1 MNTVLETTPFS
12 VSIELAAIASR
23 RDFLNLEKWLQD
35 NLTIHRDSF
44 FQVGVYLL
52 IPGVRYESMSL
63 LSSLFIPSGVAVK
76 LCSHRSLTVLDSF
89 VWGLQVDNNSEC
101 KPISSSHQTCHEKFL
116 VDCRLAWSSCEKEHW
131 MRHELRNKLDLVLL
145 VNGRGQLS
153 VSPWIPQ
160 THFSRLTFIALWPL
174 LPCPCQTS

>member
-52 IPGVRYESMSL
+52 FPGVISAYVSFL
-63 LSSLFIPSGVAVK
+63 LIVHSFRCGCQAV
-76 LCSHRSLTVLDSF
+76 
-89 VWGLQVDNNSEC
+89 
-101 KPISSSHQTCHEKFL
+101 
-116 VDCRLAWSSCEKEHW
+116 
-131 MRHELRNKLDLVLL
+131 
-145 VNGRGQLS
+145 
-153 VSPWIPQ
+153 
-160 THFSRLTFIALWPL
+160 FS
-174 LPCPCQTS
+174 